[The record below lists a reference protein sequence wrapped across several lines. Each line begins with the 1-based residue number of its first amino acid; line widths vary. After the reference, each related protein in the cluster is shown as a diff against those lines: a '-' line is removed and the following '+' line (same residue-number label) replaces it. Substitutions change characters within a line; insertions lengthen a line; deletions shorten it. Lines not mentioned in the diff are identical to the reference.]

1 MNLAYHMLTAN
12 LDERGRAEVEKALA
26 PPEERERVIARANE
40 QAMKALGGFG
50 LPPMPPKKAVE

>member
-1 MNLAYHMLTAN
+1 MLTAN

-26 PPEERERVIARANE
+26 PPEDRERVIARANE